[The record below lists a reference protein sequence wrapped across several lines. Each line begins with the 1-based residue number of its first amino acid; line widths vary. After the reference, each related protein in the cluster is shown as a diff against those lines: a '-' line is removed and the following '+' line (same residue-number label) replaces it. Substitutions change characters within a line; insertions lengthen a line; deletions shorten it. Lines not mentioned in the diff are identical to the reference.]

1 MKRIA
6 ICDDNELQRQLLGD
20 MLKRYFR
27 KVEQE
32 VDLVEY
38 SCGENLIADVEDN
51 ENGVE
56 LIFLDILLGG
66 GKKKR
71 N

>member
-20 MLKRYFR
+20 TLKRYFR